1 MIMTSPDSVSPRKKG
16 NTAGALKTKGLGLLS
31 PLQQPRS
38 TNSTVYF
45 TSIHY
50 VLLLQHSI
58 PLAMAQPN
66 FQNLSAAFATA
77 SNEIALLPNLP
88 VVNLAEQI
96 QQIHQ
101 MLQEMQQGLQ
111 NLQQGQQQIRQDIL
125 RSDRNNFARLIN
137 SSVTRADTP
146 LEPLYDLG
154 GQLIQNFPQTSE
166 EIKTLN
172 GAMIDTLLNS
182 LTLPTNGAVD
192 TRRKRLM
199 KHIGLITV

>member
-1 MIMTSPDSVSPRKKG
+1 
-16 NTAGALKTKGLGLLS
+16 
-31 PLQQPRS
+31 
-38 TNSTVYF
+38 
-45 TSIHY
+45 
-50 VLLLQHSI
+50 
-58 PLAMAQPN
+58 MAQPN

-101 MLQEMQQGLQ
+101 MLQEMQQGLQNLQQGQQ

-182 LTLPTNGAVD
+182 LTLPTNGARLQLATAQVVSGTVD
-192 TRRKRLM
+192 VEKIDKKKGHCSRVHRRYFMSL
-199 KHIGLITV
+199 GITMDT